1 LTFKQL
7 LVRYTIIL
15 LICIV
20 ADDVAFTV
28 LAALKIWYA
37 KPGFE
42 IVAVY
47 FASLLT
53 GIVYGNATKVAPA
66 SGFCWRVAIF
76 FSGIGLA
83 TLTGFFLLSNALRG
97 VILPPTPLVSLAFL
111 VGLVFVVGLLG
122 ARVLF
127 SYGAGAAAKRVQ

>member
-20 ADDVAFTV
+20 ADDIAFTV
-28 LAALKIWYA
+28 LGALKIWYA

-42 IVAVY
+42 IIAVF

-53 GIVYGNATKVAPA
+53 GIVYGNATQVAPA
-66 SGFCWRVAIF
+66 SGFSWRVAMF
-76 FSGIGLA
+76 FAGIGLA
-83 TLTGFFLLSNALRG
+83 TLTALFLLSNALRG
-97 VILPPTPLVSLAFL
+97 VTLPETPMVSLAFL
-111 VGLVFVVGLLG
+111 FGLVFVVGLLG

-127 SYGAGAAAKRVQ
+127 SYGASAVVKRV